1 MTEPERL
8 LIYEWTRET
17 GELERMWLCDAGAAL
32 ELISGSAPAAAVL
45 ALPAN
50 AVDIVMRRYGKP
62 LAEDL
67 DPAEPEF
74 RLQSGARLARFRH
87 LARFD
92 VIARDYLV
100 YRSSETE
107 ALAALAAPIAAAL
120 RHLAERC
127 TQRSSNPPR

>member
-1 MTEPERL
+1 MSEPERL
-8 LIYEWTRET
+8 LLFEWTRDA
-17 GELERMWLCDAGAAL
+17 GELERMWLCDEGAAL
-32 ELISGSAPAAAVL
+32 ELRHGSGESLQL

-67 DPAEPEF
+67 DPTEPEF
-74 RLQSGARLARFRH
+74 RLQSGASLARFRH

-100 YRSSETE
+100 YRSTETE

-120 RHLAERC
+120 RHLAKRC
-127 TQRSSNPPR
+127 GQRSS